1 MSVAD
6 EIINNPHFKF
16 YKTMFEQLDS
26 ETLHL
31 AMSDRAKTLEYV
43 KENVKREQPEKI
55 NDTEY
60 IDALVTEMQKV
71 AKEIL
76 ENRAKN

>member
-16 YKTMFEQLDS
+16 YKEMFEQLDS
-26 ETLHL
+26 ETLQL

-43 KENVKREQPEKI
+43 KENVKREQPEKV

-60 IDALVTEMQKV
+60 IDALVNEMQKV

-76 ENRAKN
+76 EKRAN

>member
-1 MSVAD
+1 MSIAD

-16 YKTMFEQLDS
+16 YKEMFEKLDS
-26 ETLHL
+26 ETLRL

-43 KENVKREQPEKI
+43 KENLKREQPEKV

-60 IDALVTEMQKV
+60 INALVNEMQKV

-76 ENRAKN
+76 QNRTKN